1 METDEKSAFSKEEL
15 SSIIES
21 ILARMNILQNNDI
34 KINFQNA
41 VKKLSTISPNF
52 ENDDFNNFIYLS
64 QKLFL
69 DSSNDFDY
77 NIKEVHK
84 YIKAKDVRIIF
95 SCLLRNINK
104 GNFFEFLI
112 ELGEIFTDIYSN
124 YDNMLPITIKL
135 SQKSMNNYECLLNIL
150 SWGKKEKSMKLIFAN
165 YDQYYSIKY
174 INAITTNIIF
184 AINLNYKL
192 SISGENYRNIINYF
206 INELFFKKFSNEYD
220 QFNEIENFL
229 RKCVNVYSCN
239 CAFSLD
245 KKFESFFTILYEFI
259 TENNFKLFIANK
271 NGEDKVR
278 DFFLKYIK
286 KFSLGLINL
295 LEDFNQTHLE
305 DFEKSLYNF
314 ITNYIDVYGGNYYL
328 DIISSIQSQNKISP
342 EEIGLISMICFNR
355 KFIKDIETNINNN
368 ENIEVIIDECGLNA
382 YEELVVK
389 SLFNLKE
396 KKSSETIVNSDIKL
410 KEITTIS
417 YKDTTTENNNL
428 QIDKKKADN
437 KVQRDKDNKKTQLEM
452 IPNKNEIKETK
463 DVIPKDIKEKIKLN
477 EEIKTNLIKT
487 EEDSKGDE
495 IKNLKEKDIESLNE
509 QVQRLNL
516 ELSNLKRQYEEDKIK
531 NINIQ
536 RENKLEIERYKI
548 KVDNLNEEL
557 KETKDEV
564 NNLKFIHKSIY
575 FRDISKFYINQFTN
589 EHKNFE
595 GNNLYQTC
603 QNILKYDFK
612 ANQMKELGSIMIKIV
627 THYLSGNDKA
637 HIKYFIKEID
647 ENCKNKMEIIRI
659 NYNSFMKFSLKQQIK
674 INEVFNLNEASY
686 LFNYK

>member
-1 METDEKSAFSKEEL
+1 MEADEKSAFSKEEL

-165 YDQYYSIKY
+165 YDQYYSINY

-239 CAFSLD
+239 CTFSLD

-396 KKSSETIVNSDIKL
+396 KKSSEIIVNSDIKL

-531 NINIQ
+531 NINFQ
-536 RENKLEIERYKI
+536 REIERYKI
-548 KVDNLNEEL
+548 KMENLNEEL

>member
-1 METDEKSAFSKEEL
+1 M
-15 SSIIES
+15 
-21 ILARMNILQNNDI
+21 
-34 KINFQNA
+34 
-41 VKKLSTISPNF
+41 
-52 ENDDFNNFIYLS
+52 
-64 QKLFL
+64 
-69 DSSNDFDY
+69 
-77 NIKEVHK
+77 
-84 YIKAKDVRIIF
+84 
-95 SCLLRNINK
+95 
-104 GNFFEFLI
+104 
-112 ELGEIFTDIYSN
+112 
-124 YDNMLPITIKL
+124 
-135 SQKSMNNYECLLNIL
+135 
-150 SWGKKEKSMKLIFAN
+150 
-165 YDQYYSIKY
+165 
-174 INAITTNIIF
+174 NAITTNIIF
-184 AINLNYKL
+184 AVNLNYKL

-245 KKFESFFTILYEFI
+245 KKFESFFSILYEFI

-286 KFSLGLINL
+286 NFSLGLINL

-305 DFEKSLYNF
+305 DFEKSLYDF

-396 KKSSETIVNSDIKL
+396 KKSSEIIVNSDIKL

-531 NINIQ
+531 NINFQ
-536 RENKLEIERYKI
+536 REIERYKI
-548 KVDNLNEEL
+548 KMDNLNEEL

-603 QNILKYDFK
+603 LNILKYDFK

-637 HIKYFIKEID
+637 HIKYFIK
-647 ENCKNKMEIIRI
+647 
-659 NYNSFMKFSLKQQIK
+659 
-674 INEVFNLNEASY
+674 
-686 LFNYK
+686 

>member
-41 VKKLSTISPNF
+41 VKKLSTFSPNF

-104 GNFFEFLI
+104 ENFFEFLI

-174 INAITTNIIF
+174 MNAITTNIIF

-192 SISGENYRNIINYF
+192 SISGENYRNIINYS

-245 KKFESFFTILYEFI
+245 KKFESFFSILYEFI
-259 TENNFKLFIANK
+259 TENNFKLFISNK

-286 KFSLGLINL
+286 NFSLGLINL

-305 DFEKSLYNF
+305 DFEKSLYDF

-396 KKSSETIVNSDIKL
+396 KKSSEIIVNSDIKL

-531 NINIQ
+531 NINFQ

-603 QNILKYDFK
+603 LNILKYDFK

-637 HIKYFIKEID
+637 HIK
-647 ENCKNKMEIIRI
+647 
-659 NYNSFMKFSLKQQIK
+659 
-674 INEVFNLNEASY
+674 
-686 LFNYK
+686 

>member
-1 METDEKSAFSKEEL
+1 MEADEKSAFSKEEL

-239 CAFSLD
+239 CTFSLD
-245 KKFESFFTILYEFI
+245 KKFESFFSILYEFI

-396 KKSSETIVNSDIKL
+396 KKSSEIIVNSDIKL

-531 NINIQ
+531 NINFQ

>member
-428 QIDKKKADN
+428 QIDKKKLII
-437 KVQRDKDNKKTQLEM
+437 KYK
-452 IPNKNEIKETK
+452 EIK
-463 DVIPKDIKEKIKLN
+463 IIK
-477 EEIKTNLIKT
+477 
-487 EEDSKGDE
+487 
-495 IKNLKEKDIESLNE
+495 
-509 QVQRLNL
+509 RLN
-516 ELSNLKRQYEEDKIK
+516 
-531 NINIQ
+531 
-536 RENKLEIERYKI
+536 
-548 KVDNLNEEL
+548 
-557 KETKDEV
+557 
-564 NNLKFIHKSIY
+564 
-575 FRDISKFYINQFTN
+575 
-589 EHKNFE
+589 
-595 GNNLYQTC
+595 
-603 QNILKYDFK
+603 
-612 ANQMKELGSIMIKIV
+612 
-627 THYLSGNDKA
+627 
-637 HIKYFIKEID
+637 
-647 ENCKNKMEIIRI
+647 
-659 NYNSFMKFSLKQQIK
+659 
-674 INEVFNLNEASY
+674 
-686 LFNYK
+686 